1 MRKALCLAP
10 LAAAL
15 LLTGCINLAP
25 DYVRPEAP
33 VAAAWPAGEA
43 EKNVELVASGLAQ
56 WGDFFTDPRL
66 KDLIALGLKNNRDLR
81 VAMYDVEQARAQY
94 NVSRSQ
100 LFPTVAAV
108 ATETANRTSRQA
120 SATGRG
126 VTTHTYS
133 AQAAMSSFEL
143 DLFGRI
149 RNLNEEALQSYFAT
163 EAAQRTAQM
172 TVITEIA
179 QTWLSLGAAQEQ
191 LKLAQSTLKSQEESL
206 ALIQKSFEIGAASD
220 LDVEQAKTTV
230 ASAKASNAQA
240 LRAVSQYR
248 NALTTLVGGPVPEN
262 LMPNGLQLEATKMVT
277 VASNV
282 PSEVLLQR
290 PDVMQS
296 EAQLKAANADIGVA
310 RAAFFPSISLTS
322 SVGVQSLALSN
333 LFDGGA
339 GTWSFVPK
347 ISLPIFTGGA
357 NIATLRASE
366 AAQKAAVASYEG
378 TIQKAFQ
385 EVADA
390 LATEGTVTNELQ
402 ATKELADATQ
412 KSYDLAMVRYKNGTD
427 DYLTVLT
434 SQRANFSAQ
443 QSLISAQLARSASLV
458 TLYKVMGGGSQLSQ
472 SEEK

>member
-1 MRKALCLAP
+1 MRKVFCLAP

-15 LLTGCINLAP
+15 LSGCVNLAP

-43 EKNVELVASGLAQ
+43 EKNVQLVASGLAQ

-66 KDLIALGLKNNRDLR
+66 KELIALGLKNNRDLR
-81 VAMYDVEQARAQY
+81 AAFYDVEQARAQY

-100 LFPTVAAV
+100 LFPSVGAV
-108 ATETANRTSRQA
+108 ASETANRTSRQA

-126 VTTHTYS
+126 MTTHTYS
-133 AQAAMSSFEL
+133 AQVAMSSFEL

-149 RNLNEEALQSYFAT
+149 RNLNEEALQAYFAT

-172 TVITEIA
+172 TLITEMA

-191 LKLAQSTLKSQEESL
+191 LKLAQDTLASQQESL
-206 ALIQKSFEIGAASD
+206 QLIEKSYSIGAASQ

-230 ASAKASNAQA
+230 AAAKASTAQA
-240 LRAVSQYR
+240 LRSCAQYK
-248 NALTTLVGGPVPEN
+248 NALTLLAGTAVPEQ
-262 LMPNGLQLEATKMVT
+262 LLPQGLTLEATKTVT

-290 PDVMQS
+290 PDVMQA

-310 RAAFFPSISLTS
+310 RAAFFPSITLTGS
-322 SVGVQSLALSN
+322 AGLSSLALSN

-339 GTWSFVPK
+339 GMWNFVPK
-347 ISLPIFTGGA
+347 VSLPIFTGGA
-357 NIATLRASE
+357 NIATLHASE
-366 AAQKAAVASYEG
+366 AAQKAALASYES
-378 TIQKAFQ
+378 TLQKAFR

-390 LATEGTVTNELQ
+390 LATEGTVTSELD
-402 ATKELADATQ
+402 ATKELAQATQ

-443 QSLISAQLARSASLV
+443 QNLISAQLARAASLV
-458 TLYKVMGGGSQLSQ
+458 TLYKVMGGGSQLSATEAQ
-472 SEEK
+472 

>member
-1 MRKALCLAP
+1 MRKVLYLAP

-15 LLTGCINLAP
+15 LAGCVNLAP
-25 DYVRPEAP
+25 DYVRPQAP

-43 EKNVELVASGLAQ
+43 EKNVQLVASGLAQ

-66 KDLIALGLKNNRDLR
+66 RELISLGLKNNRDLR
-81 VAMYDVEQARAQY
+81 AAFYDVEQARAQY

-100 LFPTVAAV
+100 LFPSVGAV
-108 ATETANRTSRQA
+108 ASETANRTSRQA

-126 VTTHTYS
+126 LTTHTYS
-133 AQAAMSSFEL
+133 AQVAMSSFEL

-149 RNLNEEALQSYFAT
+149 RNLNEEALQAFFAT

-172 TVITEIA
+172 TLITEIA

-191 LKLAQSTLKSQEESL
+191 LKLAQDTLASQQESL
-206 ALIQKSFEIGAASD
+206 QLIEKSYAMGAASQ

-230 ASAKASNAQA
+230 AAAKASRAQSIRSCA
-240 LRAVSQYR
+240 QYK
-248 NALTTLVGGPVPEN
+248 NALTLLAGTAVPERLLPQG
-262 LMPNGLQLEATKMVT
+262 LMLEATKTVT

-290 PDVMQS
+290 PDVMQA

-310 RAAFFPSISLTS
+310 RAAFFPSITLTGS
-322 SVGVQSLALSN
+322 AGLSSLALSN

-339 GTWSFVPK
+339 GTWNFVPK
-347 ISLPIFTGGA
+347 VSLPIFTGGA
-357 NIATLRASE
+357 NIATLHASQ
-366 AAQKAAVASYEG
+366 AAQKAAVATYEG
-378 TIQKAFQ
+378 TLQKAFR

-390 LATEGTVTNELQ
+390 LATEGTVTSELD
-402 ATKELADATQ
+402 ATKELAQATQ

-443 QSLISAQLARSASLV
+443 QNLISAQLARAASLV
-458 TLYKVMGGGSQLSQ
+458 TLYKVMGGGSQLPST
-472 SEEK
+472 EAK